1 MKYHSVTEQLVQQG
15 NISIARIPTKKYVAD
30 LLTKPSLCGDL
41 MLTT

>member
-1 MKYHSVTEQLVQQG
+1 MKYHSVTEQLQQG